1 MVGCGWARK
10 NVTWSASPRWSKAC
24 LIWGWNTKKHI
35 AAVQSYSLC
44 FTMFTRQKQRILQQ
58 PSERSMRSATCSAA
72 ASSNSHFSIDDS
84 GGAAWSAPDMQSKD
98 DSKGLPPT
106 STAGLTSSG
115 GGGGD
120 GELVFMKPSS
130 SLEMLSML
138 EAYEED
144 GQSAKGERLAMA
156 AIWVTSELLLTVW
169 LPPAA
174 EGKVASA
181 KMGWRLEDEVELAAA
196 ASFFLRW
203 VFQ

>member
-1 MVGCGWARK
+1 
-10 NVTWSASPRWSKAC
+10 
-24 LIWGWNTKKHI
+24 
-35 AAVQSYSLC
+35 
-44 FTMFTRQKQRILQQ
+44 
-58 PSERSMRSATCSAA
+58 
-72 ASSNSHFSIDDS
+72 
-84 GGAAWSAPDMQSKD
+84 
-98 DSKGLPPT
+98 
-106 STAGLTSSG
+106 
-115 GGGGD
+115 
-120 GELVFMKPSS
+120 MKPSS

-169 LPPAA
+169 LPAA

-181 KMGWRLEDEVELAAA
+181 KMGWRLEAAEVELAAA